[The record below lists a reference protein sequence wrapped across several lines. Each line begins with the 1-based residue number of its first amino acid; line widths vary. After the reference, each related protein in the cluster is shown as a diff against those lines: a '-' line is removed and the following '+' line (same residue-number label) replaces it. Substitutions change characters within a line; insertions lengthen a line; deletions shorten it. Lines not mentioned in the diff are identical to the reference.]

1 MALAVRFSQDRA
13 NLGAPE
19 MSEPLSD
26 EQLNILVIDDDPD
39 MRSLFVRMLLPEGH
53 QVFVVAS
60 AEEGLALLPYD
71 TFQIAFIDQHLPG
84 MEGLVFGEY
93 VRSNN
98 PHMKMAL
105 VTGAAEP
112 GMART
117 AEEHH
122 ISVIAKPF
130 KSAQLFAVIDDY
142 KADAHARH
150 LQALQEGPKGVKDLH
165 SAEHFGA
172 LPKLFG
178 VPSVPSRIEERVIRQ
193 AKRCLAHLK
202 SEARYNERDR
212 FAAFSALITMQVLG
226 VKIPKGPSGQ
236 SLTEE
241 FDEIME
247 ARGCKPAFTNSGP
260 SEDLR

>member
-1 MALAVRFSQDRA
+1 MRFSQDRA
-13 NLGAPE
+13 NLGAPK

-39 MRSLFVRMLLPEGH
+39 MRNLFVRMLLPEGH
-53 QVFVVAS
+53 QVFVVES

-105 VTGAAEP
+105 VTGAAGP
-112 GMART
+112 AMAKE
-117 AEEHH
+117 AQGHH

-130 KSAQLFAVIDDY
+130 QAAQLFALIDEY
-142 KADAHARH
+142 KSDAHERH
-150 LQALQEGPKGVKDLH
+150 LQARQKGRQEGKDLH
-165 SAEHFGA
+165 SAEHFAA

-193 AKRCLAHLK
+193 AKRCLAHLR

-212 FAAFSALITMQVLG
+212 FSAFSALVTMQVLG
-226 VKIPKGPSGQ
+226 IKIPKGPSDQ
-236 SLTEE
+236 LLTEE
-241 FDEIME
+241 FDEIMV
-247 ARGCKPAFTNSGP
+247 ARGCRPAFTVSEQ
-260 SEDLR
+260 SEDPR